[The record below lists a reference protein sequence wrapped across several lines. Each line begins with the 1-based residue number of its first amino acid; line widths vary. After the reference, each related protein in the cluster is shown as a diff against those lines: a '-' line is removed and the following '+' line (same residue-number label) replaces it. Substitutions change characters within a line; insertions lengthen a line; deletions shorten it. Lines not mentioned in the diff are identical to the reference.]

1 MTFFRGTDSTVLQ
14 SLLSFLYKGRA
25 EVAEDQI
32 GHFMALAEELG
43 VEGLAKADQDIGDEG
58 TSLYKSQ
65 RKDVIQQQEV
75 KISPVP
81 EGLKLRL
88 STITLKR
95 FMMTTKERK
104 SPRWMFKLL
113 REIKMV

>member
-43 VEGLAKADQDIGDEG
+43 VEGLELQGLAKADQDIA
-58 TSLYKSQ
+58 
-65 RKDVIQQQEV
+65 RHW
-75 KISPVP
+75 
-81 EGLKLRL
+81 R
-88 STITLKR
+88 
-95 FMMTTKERK
+95 
-104 SPRWMFKLL
+104 
-113 REIKMV
+113 